1 MNVQKVVTGVMTQTD
16 YDSREED
23 KILRKENEQTQFT
36 VRLHFT
42 QNGQS
47 GRLVQDIQKILTETF
62 INSFSHREE

>member
-36 VRLHFT
+36 VRPHFT